1 MFVSLSVG
9 CLQWLSRC
17 KLQQLLVSLYSDTE
31 NMFFGV
37 RGSFEFYIKEICNHV
52 VNSDIQLAKGSKNI
66 ISYSVLQ
73 QTFPLQKL

>member
-1 MFVSLSVG
+1 MAEPMQAFSSCWFHFTQTQKIL
-9 CLQWLSRC
+9 
-17 KLQQLLVSLYSDTE
+17 
-31 NMFFGV
+31 FFGV

>member
-1 MFVSLSVG
+1 MAEPMQASAAAGFTLHRHRKY
-9 CLQWLSRC
+9 L
-17 KLQQLLVSLYSDTE
+17 
-31 NMFFGV
+31 FFRV